1 MTRRGNLAGVC
12 NQSQRTVFLTL
23 DSNMKVSI
31 VATVKNEGEALRPLL
46 DSILDQTRP
55 PDEVVICDGGS
66 VDATPAILDE
76 YTRRLPLRVI
86 VAPGSNISQ
95 GRNRAIAA
103 ATGDIIAATDAGVV
117 LSPTWLEELLAPF
130 ADEAVQA
137 VGGWFEADPFTDF
150 EVVMGA
156 TVLPA
161 RREIDPQQFLPS
173 SRSVAFRKS
182 AWAAVGGYPEWLE
195 HSEDLVFDQA
205 LRERFGP
212 FAFAPGAVAYFRP
225 RSSLRAFYR
234 QYRAYARGDGKANLW
249 PRRHAVRYLT
259 YLVGLPLIL
268 RAIWRER
275 FIGWLLLL
283 LGVGAYS
290 RRPAERLWAN
300 TWGWRPPAR
309 ARAFALIP
317 IIRLV
322 GDVAKMLGYP
332 SGVWWRLRA
341 GAEAQG
347 GSQGT
352 GERGVAAE
360 R

>member
-1 MTRRGNLAGVC
+1 
-12 NQSQRTVFLTL
+12 
-23 DSNMKVSI
+23 MKVTI

-46 DSILDQTRP
+46 DSILDQTLP

-66 VDATPAILDE
+66 TDETLAILDE
-76 YTRRLPLRVI
+76 YSRWLPLRVV

-103 ATGDIIAATDAGVV
+103 ATGEIIAATDAGVV

-130 ADEAVQA
+130 ADEGLQV
-137 VGGWFEADPFTDF
+137 VSGWFEADPFTDF

-161 RREIDPQQFLPS
+161 REDIDPQAFLPS

-205 LRERFGP
+205 LRDRFGS
-212 FAFAPGAVAYFRP
+212 FAFAPNAVAYFRP

-234 QYRAYARGDGKANLW
+234 QYHAYARGDGKANLW
-249 PRRHAVRYLT
+249 PRRHAVRYAT
-259 YLVGLPLIL
+259 YLIGLPLIL

-275 FIGWLLLL
+275 FAGWLLLL
-283 LGVGAYS
+283 LGIGAYS

-322 GDVAKMLGYP
+322 GDVAKMIGYP
-332 SGVWWRLRA
+332 AGVWWRL
-341 GAEAQG
+341 
-347 GSQGT
+347 SQRVAS
-352 GERGVAAE
+352 GEWRVASGDD
-360 R
+360 